1 METRQLTALQ
11 VKSEKNE
18 CMMFLFPFKAKIS
31 TFLDILH
38 KATILNVFLNETDS
52 KVEVN
57 LGNWSELCCIH
68 EHQNHFYVNWC
79 PMNL

>member
-18 CMMFLFPFKAKIS
+18 RMMFLFPFKAKIS

-38 KATILNVFLNETDS
+38 KATILNVFLRLTAR
-52 KVEVN
+52 
-57 LGNWSELCCIH
+57 WR
-68 EHQNHFYVNWC
+68 
-79 PMNL
+79 